1 MNSDSHTKVKKYLF
15 ADNHECAGVL
25 SSREMGLK
33 QRAMLCVTKLMDKPT
48 TPDSEIV
55 EYLMGG
61 CDGTCACVGRSQAY
75 RDLAFIRS
83 IVGNIQLAS
92 KAWLRYTIQQGAL
105 SVYKSAY
112 EGNDYRSAAAA
123 LNVLGRYTRCD
134 KEDDSMDWSEM
145 LPPSFEPS
153 DDITLVEGL
162 EPIPVQEL
170 ESRRKKLRSL
180 FKEKL
185 SKEAE
190 PAEEVK
196 DV

>member
-1 MNSDSHTKVKKYLF
+1 
-15 ADNHECAGVL
+15 
-25 SSREMGLK
+25 
-33 QRAMLCVTKLMDKPT
+33 
-48 TPDSEIV
+48 
-55 EYLMGG
+55 
-61 CDGTCACVGRSQAY
+61 
-75 RDLAFIRS
+75 
-83 IVGNIQLAS
+83 
-92 KAWLRYTIQQGAL
+92 
-105 SVYKSAY
+105 
-112 EGNDYRSAAAA
+112 
-123 LNVLGRYTRCD
+123 
-134 KEDDSMDWSEM
+134 MDWSEM

-190 PAEEVK
+190 PAEEVS